1 MFMKQSVHRI
11 TLLLLS
17 VVTLSGIY
25 FASAA
30 EKVAASPPPAGPKGA
45 LNTELGIAQ
54 IDAVKVQ
61 LAALKAEIANAQAK
75 IQEQTK
81 RIEELK
87 KECAANKQEAK
98 FATTVLTTGV
108 NKMGDD
114 FKALASE
121 FKSHTH
127 SFTVGNGV
135 ISAGSLFASLQHN
148 PNYNVTL
155 VTSSG
160 HSDGRTSPPSAK

>member
-1 MFMKQSVHRI
+1 MKKSIYRI
-11 TLLLLS
+11 TLLVVSVATLS
-17 VVTLSGIY
+17 VVH

-30 EKVAASPPPAGPKGA
+30 EKVAAGPPPIGPKGA
-45 LNTELGIAQ
+45 VNSEVATGQ

-61 LAALKAEIANAQAK
+61 LAGLKAEIANAQAK
-75 IQEQTK
+75 IQEQAK

-87 KECAANKQEAK
+87 KESAANKQEAK

-114 FKALASE
+114 LKALGSE
-121 FKSHTH
+121 FKAHTH
-127 SFTVGNGV
+127 SFAVGNGV
-135 ISAGSLFASLQHN
+135 ISAGSLFASLQQN

-155 VTSSG
+155 VTSNG